1 MDRDSRERDT
11 GTPTP
16 GEASEGYKP
25 LQAEEE
31 DQKFGLYPP
40 DIAPT
45 VEIGGSP
52 EEKQVLNEEMTS

>member
-1 MDRDSRERDT
+1 MDRDTKDRDH

-16 GEASEGYKP
+16 DEATEGYKP

-45 VEIGGSP
+45 VDIGGSP

>member
-1 MDRDSRERDT
+1 MAEDSRDRDQ

-16 GEASEGYKP
+16 DEATDGYKP

-31 DQKFGLYPP
+31 DQKYGLYPP

-52 EEKQVLNEEMTS
+52 EEQQVLNEEMTS